1 MKRPQI
7 ALALGLMAVSAS
19 AASNTIDRLKA
30 RYAADAG
37 DVTTETP
44 IWCPRAQLYS
54 SIKDGAWN
62 NDRRYTTAYNRQGK
76 ILTDVSEDLNWTS
89 ESTTAR
95 YTRDE
100 YTYNEDGQRLTGL
113 SKSGNSLDAMTETS
127 KFEFTYDAVV
137 PSFITSYTR
146 FVLSDGAWVQDKSS
160 YKYDVTRDAQGRV
173 TEVLRSDWDVMGGY
187 IPASKS
193 VITYGDD
200 NKPATITSYTYGE
213 NWETG
218 EYEWSQGSTLGNI
231 VWKDCNNQILNGG
244 AIYQGANRILSASH
258 ISDGK
263 ETGTVKVVYGPG
275 EKDYTT
281 TDESIDPYW
290 GDRNVVVTEW
300 REINPYNSYSIKE
313 STTTYTE
320 GSEEPSVSGSFESIT
335 RDAYGNL
342 IEGILTMTYYGM
354 TNEVEHQTGV
364 VEYDATYGYPLVY
377 TESQKSFY
385 GDEQEPFL
393 RKEFS
398 DYINMGGVNDITID
412 GSDTNAPVEYFNLQ
426 GVRVETPVSGLY
438 IRRQGRHTAKVLIK

>member
-1 MKRPQI
+1 
-7 ALALGLMAVSAS
+7 
-19 AASNTIDRLKA
+19 
-30 RYAADAG
+30 
-37 DVTTETP
+37 
-44 IWCPRAQLYS
+44 
-54 SIKDGAWN
+54 
-62 NDRRYTTAYNRQGK
+62 
-76 ILTDVSEDLNWTS
+76 
-89 ESTTAR
+89 
-95 YTRDE
+95 
-100 YTYNEDGQRLTGL
+100 
-113 SKSGNSLDAMTETS
+113 
-127 KFEFTYDAVV
+127 
-137 PSFITSYTR
+137 
-146 FVLSDGAWVQDKSS
+146 
-160 YKYDVTRDAQGRV
+160 
-173 TEVLRSDWDVMGGY
+173 MGGY

-231 VWKDCNNQILNGG
+231 VWKDCNNQILNGD

-398 DYINMGGVNDITID
+398 DYINMGGVNDITVD